1 MEVNHAGREILS
13 NARSAEAQ
21 PLCRRKP
28 EGHKH
33 LTARPGRIADQDG
46 EVASQTA
53 SIPNKARLK
62 IASSAGTNLVRPEL
76 SPIPQRGERAMKLAN
91 IMIAGAAVL
100 TIVSSSA
107 LAQQALT
114 GTVTRIDRLNST
126 VAIQQTQSGT
136 VGAAGGGTAEE
147 FKVQN
152 GASLDAVHAGDKVNF
167 SATTTGATKTITKL
181 ERQ

>member
-1 MEVNHAGREILS
+1 
-13 NARSAEAQ
+13 
-21 PLCRRKP
+21 
-28 EGHKH
+28 
-33 LTARPGRIADQDG
+33 
-46 EVASQTA
+46 
-53 SIPNKARLK
+53 
-62 IASSAGTNLVRPEL
+62 
-76 SPIPQRGERAMKLAN
+76 MKLAN
-91 IMIAGAAVL
+91 IMIAGAAAL

-136 VGAAGGGTAEE
+136 VGAAGGGGAEE